1 MTEQTSTNAE
11 GKVPTAEELEK
22 ERKEAKKRE
31 GYGKITDEALGRF
44 RDRIGVERVIPLTDW
59 EMEEARLTP
68 MAIRGIAMA
77 TGDYNP
83 LYLDADYAAKSPY
96 GTITA
101 PPSVLQMIEQIN
113 ARTDGMPGMHALF
126 RGLTLEWKRPMRLG
140 ELIQGKTYL
149 RVVEVKPSRL
159 SGQAVIQE
167 YESIG
172 TNEKG
177 EVVGTIWTSWSRHER
192 MAAKVSTKDVK
203 FRPLASYSREDL
215 ARIREDYK
223 KEKRCGN
230 QRKFWEDV
238 KVGDELAHV
247 VKGPTNLAQ
256 RHVAE
261 GGAGIGGGEMSRVGS
276 GGDWGV
282 GHAQVWKLFEKHP
295 GLPYYNEQGIPDVPV
310 TIHNSNER
318 ASRYLGLVGGYDA
331 GMQRIMWAGHLLT
344 NWQSDYG
351 FLKKL
356 QIKFPEMTIMG
367 DTTWSRGKVTGKRI
381 EGNNYIIELD
391 IWQENQLGAAVL
403 KGSAEVILPSRG
415 APGAKAWD

>member
-1 MTEQTSTNAE
+1 
-11 GKVPTAEELEK
+11 
-22 ERKEAKKRE
+22 
-31 GYGKITDEALGRF
+31 
-44 RDRIGVERVIPLTDW
+44 
-59 EMEEARLTP
+59 

-83 LYLDADYAAKSPY
+83 LYLDKDYAAKSPY
-96 GTITA
+96 GQMIA
-101 PPSVLQMIEQIN
+101 PPAILQMIEQIN

-126 RGLTLEWKRPMRLG
+126 RGLTLEWKHPIMAS
-140 ELIQGKTYL
+140 ELIRGKTYL
-149 RVVEVKPSRL
+149 RVVEVKPSKL
-159 SGQAVIQE
+159 SGQAVVQE

-192 MAAKVSTKDVK
+192 MAAKTSTKEVK

-215 ARIREDYK
+215 QRIQEDYK
-223 KEKRCGN
+223 KEKRSGAQC
-230 QRKFWEDV
+230 KFWEDV
-238 KVGDELAHV
+238 TVGDELPHV

-261 GGAGIGGGEMSRVGS
+261 GGAGIKNGEMARVGS

-318 ASRYLGLVGGYDA
+318 ASRYLGLAGGYDA
-331 GMQRIMWAGHLLT
+331 GMQRIMWSGHLLT

-367 DTTWSRGKVTGKRI
+367 DTTWSRGKVTGKRVEDDMHI
-381 EGNNYIIELD
+381 VEVD
-391 IWQENQLGAAVL
+391 IWQENQLGALVL
-403 KGSAEVILPSRG
+403 KGSAEVILPSREN
-415 APGAKAWD
+415 PEAKTWD